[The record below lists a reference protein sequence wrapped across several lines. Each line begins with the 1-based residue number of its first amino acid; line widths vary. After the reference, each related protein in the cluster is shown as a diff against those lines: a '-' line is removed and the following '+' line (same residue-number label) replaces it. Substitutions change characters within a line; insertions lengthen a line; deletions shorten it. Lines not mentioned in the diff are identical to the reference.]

1 MSSSH
6 GSATVNFG
14 RFRTVEHFLRDA
26 CDMLD
31 NWDRQGGSMFVA
43 DGETDISVPSD
54 DNSLKK
60 TFRRG
65 EKKEKHSLPKEVT
78 VR

>member
-6 GSATVNFG
+6 GSDAVNFC

-31 NWDRQGGSMFVA
+31 NWDRQSGSVFVA
-43 DGETDISVPSD
+43 DGETEISVPSD
-54 DNSLKK
+54 DGSLRK
-60 TFRRG
+60 TLRRG

-78 VR
+78 LR